1 MTALFSLVLISYL
14 FFLMA
19 ALWAWKKVRSVRLEK
34 DQHKRTITVL
44 VPFRNE
50 EKIIHHLTRSLGQLD
65 YPEDKLEVIFID
77 DHSEDNSFQ
86 VVRSL
91 IYDRP
96 NFKLI
101 ELREGK
107 IGKKAAISQGV
118 EAAKGEIIVNTDAD
132 CEVPVMWLQRIND
145 SFRNEKINMVLGGV
159 RLKRGSTFFSA
170 LQAIEFSSLI
180 GSMAAALGFG
190 SFLMGNGANLAFRK
204 AAFQYVNGYEG
215 NLNIPS
221 GDDEFLAR
229 KILKSFPDSLS
240 FINAEESIVTTR
252 PITQLKTF
260 ISQRIRW
267 AGKWKHGA
275 SYSSVIMALYMA
287 LVQLAII
294 QVTISI
300 FFVREG
306 MLLLVFLIMLKI
318 LLECLFLYKVSVFL
332 KSTWNWVAF
341 MVLQFIYPF
350 YVLGIGIAA
359 QVKTYTWKGRRLS
372 HKM

>member
-14 FFLMA
+14 FFLIA
-19 ALWAWKKVRSVRLEK
+19 ALWGWKKVHSSKLEE

-50 EKIIHHLTRSLGQLD
+50 EKIIHHLTRSLGRVS

-77 DHSEDNSFQ
+77 DHSDDNSYN
-86 VVRSL
+86 VVKSL

-101 ELREGK
+101 KLSEGK
-107 IGKKAAISQGV
+107 VGKKSAISQGV
-118 EAAKGEIIVNTDAD
+118 EAANGELIVTTDAD
-132 CEVPVMWLQRIND
+132 CEVSVHWLQRIND
-145 SFRNEKINMVLGGV
+145 VFHNEKTNMALGGV
-159 RLKRGSTFFSA
+159 RFKRGSTFFSV

-180 GSMAAALGFG
+180 GSMAASLGFG
-190 SFLMGNGANLAFRK
+190 SFLMGNGANLSFRK

-215 NLNIPS
+215 NLNIAS

-229 KILKSFPDSLS
+229 KILKSFPDSIS
-240 FINAEESIVTTR
+240 FINTEESVVTTR
-252 PITQLKTF
+252 PISQLKVF

-267 AGKWKHGA
+267 AGKWKYGG
-275 SYSSVIMALYMA
+275 SYTSLIMALYVA
-287 LVQLAII
+287 LVQIAII

-306 MLLLVFLIMLKI
+306 MLFLGFLIAIKI
-318 LLECLFLYKVSVFL
+318 FLECRFLYKVSVFL
-332 KSTWNWVAF
+332 KSKWNWLAF
-341 MVLQFIYPF
+341 VVLQFIYPF
-350 YVLGIGIAA
+350 YVLGIGIIA

>member
-14 FFLMA
+14 LFLMA

-34 DQHKRTITVL
+34 DQIKRIITVL

-77 DHSEDNSFQ
+77 DHSDDNSFQ

-101 ELREGK
+101 KLNEGK

-118 EAAKGEIIVNTDAD
+118 EAAMGEIIVNTDAD

-145 SFRNEKINMVLGGV
+145 SFQNEKINMVLGGV

-215 NLNIPS
+215 NLNIAS

-260 ISQRIRW
+260 ISQRTRW
-267 AGKWKHGA
+267 AGKWKYGA
-275 SYSSVIMALYMA
+275 SYSSGVMALYVA

-294 QVTISI
+294 QVTLSI

-306 MLLLVFLIMLKI
+306 MLLLVFLVLLKI

-332 KSTWNWVAF
+332 KSNWNWVAF

-350 YVLGIGIAA
+350 YVLGIGITA